1 MAQYQLVASILH
13 PDENGWT
20 KERYPETAE
29 HYDELTDAIY
39 LEQMDKA
46 KQIMLEHFT
55 TESDTIE
62 DHSDWTDKLEID
74 EDGDGI
80 WLFRRLA

>member
-1 MAQYQLVASILH
+1 MARYQLIASILH
-13 PDENGWT
+13 SDENGWT
-20 KERYPETAE
+20 KEMYPDTAE
-29 HYDELTDAIY
+29 HYDELTTAMS
-39 LEQMDKA
+39 LEQTDKA

-62 DHSDWTDKLEID
+62 DHSDWTDELEID

-80 WLFRRLA
+80 WLFKRLA